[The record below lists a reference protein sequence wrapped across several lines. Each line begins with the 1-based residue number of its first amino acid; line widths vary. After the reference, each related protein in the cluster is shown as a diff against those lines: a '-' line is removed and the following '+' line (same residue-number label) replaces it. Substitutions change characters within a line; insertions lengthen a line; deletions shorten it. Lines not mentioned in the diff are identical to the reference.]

1 MRRGDN
7 VGSSTLKQPP
17 YLSPRRMTG
26 FNLTW
31 FDGIIT
37 LFYFHI
43 SQKYK
48 SLIIW
53 HFAELEKVF
62 VRQI

>member
-31 FDGIIT
+31 FDGITTFFI
-37 LFYFHI
+37 L
-43 SQKYK
+43 S
-48 SLIIW
+48 
-53 HFAELEKVF
+53 
-62 VRQI
+62 

>member
-7 VGSSTLKQPP
+7 VGSSTLKPP

-31 FDGIIT
+31 FDGITTFFI
-37 LFYFHI
+37 L
-43 SQKYK
+43 S
-48 SLIIW
+48 
-53 HFAELEKVF
+53 
-62 VRQI
+62 